1 MPGPPRK
8 PGSRRQRWA
17 GPKVLSLPSAAGA
30 SPPNGVQNVDSP
42 APPAGLLK
50 KTRAAWV
57 DFWASDVAQAIEAA
71 SDMPM
76 LERLF
81 RLRDDRE
88 RAHRA
93 YRADPLIQG
102 SQGQSVL
109 NPMAQV
115 VKTCDAEI
123 RALEDRLG
131 LSPQARLRLGIVLDN
146 VRQRV
151 KRHVTDGLKPAD
163 AAEPDADG
171 LEVRVVA
178 HDDDRDE
185 RAG

>member
-1 MPGPPRK
+1 M
-8 PGSRRQRWA
+8 
-17 GPKVLSLPSAAGA
+17 
-30 SPPNGVQNVDSP
+30 
-42 APPAGLLK
+42 LK
-50 KTRAAWV
+50 RTRVAWER
-57 DFWASDVAQAIEAA
+57 FWESDVAQAIQAE

-76 LERLF
+76 VERLF

-115 VKTCDAEI
+115 VKNCDSEI

-131 LSPQARLRLGIVLDN
+131 LNPQARLRLGIVLDD

-151 KRHVTDGLKPAD
+151 KRQVTDGLKPAD
-163 AAEPDADG
+163 LDEEAEIKVSNGDDG
-171 LEVRVVA
+171 RA
-178 HDDDRDE
+178 DE